1 MIRSILHFGGES
13 ARVFFEGYANRSRP
27 LCLITSDPSL
37 HQTQALHGEKHPR
50 SCISERRVGIP
61 SCMSA
66 CHNHEKEGTM
76 PFLFRARTTPSVLRN
91 IAANIKCTGNGRKR
105 KSCCLEVGEE
115 HFFESEERGEYVGR
129 EGFMDVLSPVGTLK
143 KKSRGSNYSHSSCQE
158 KWTISSE
165 VLPLQH
171 CPFKAK
177 RNESPFSRSSLLRA
191 CAPSPTSPLL
201 QFSDWVSERKPFA
214 FAH

>member
-1 MIRSILHFGGES
+1 MVRSILHFGGES

-27 LCLITSDPSL
+27 LCLTTSDPSL

-115 HFFESEERGEYVGR
+115 HQFESEERGEYVGR
-129 EGFMDVLSPVGTLK
+129 EGFMDLLSPVGRVK
-143 KKSRGSNYSHSSCQE
+143 KKQRGIDSPHSSCQE
-158 KWTISSE
+158 EMTLTSK

-177 RNESPFSRSSLLRA
+177 RNESPFSRSSLLWA

-201 QFSDWVSERKPFA
+201 EFSDWISERKPFA